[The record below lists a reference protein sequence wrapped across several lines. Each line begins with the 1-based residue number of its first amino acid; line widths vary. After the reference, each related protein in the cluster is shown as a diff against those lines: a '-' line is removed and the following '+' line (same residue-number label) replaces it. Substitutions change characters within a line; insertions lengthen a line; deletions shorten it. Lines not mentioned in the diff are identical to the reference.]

1 MNAGAIIIAL
11 LVMVVPGAGASMAL
25 HRPGQAGIAT
35 RLALCFGLGY
45 AAAALT
51 GVVLEILHVLNVVT
65 YVGLLAAVTA
75 VLWGYADPPRRPAR
89 PRRGAAR

>member
-1 MNAGAIIIAL
+1 
-11 LVMVVPGAGASMAL
+11 MVVPGAGASMAL

-51 GVVLEILHVLNVVT
+51 GVVLEILHVLNVDT
-65 YVGLLAAVTA
+65 YVWL
-75 VLWGYADPPRRPAR
+75 